1 MGSRMEGRTKKRC
14 LARPGPLVS
23 NLRRSGPGG
32 APPRPREVVTDADR
46 AQARFEAGD
55 AVRFATRGGWGKTGT
70 IEKLNPK
77 RARVRCD
84 DGTWDVPY
92 PLLAHVDGTPGDRER
107 EERLVE
113 VAREAR
119 ALMDEHGLESW
130 TFRFS
135 AAERRLGECREREM
149 VIRLSR
155 RHAVN
160 GDPREVRDTILH
172 EIAHALA
179 GAEARHGPAW
189 KAVARRLGAKPKA
202 RAEEGE
208 DARAGREAAKARFQ
222 AGMEVSF
229 RTRGGRIRTGTIVR
243 MNPKRARVDC
253 GADAVF
259 LVPYPALTPVPTP
272 A

>member
-1 MGSRMEGRTKKRC
+1 MRIGREGK
-14 LARPGPLVS
+14 AGDG
-23 NLRRSGPGG
+23 RSP
-32 APPRPREVVTDADR
+32 PREVVTDVDR

-55 AVRFATRGGWGKTGT
+55 AVRFAAGDGSRKTGA

-77 RARVRCD
+77 RARVRCE
-84 DGTWDVPY
+84 DGEWDVPY
-92 PLLAHVDGTPGDRER
+92 RLLNHLDESRGGGN

-119 ALMDEHGLESW
+119 ALMDEHGLHEW

-135 AAERRLGECREREM
+135 AARGRLGECRERERL
-149 VIRLSR
+149 IRLSR

-160 GDPREVRDTILH
+160 GGPREVRDTILH

-179 GAEARHGPAW
+179 GAKARHGPAW
-189 KAVARRLGAKPKA
+189 KAVARRLGATPKA
-202 RAEEGE
+202 RAEEGK
-208 DARAGREAAKARFQ
+208 DARADREAAKARFR

-229 RTRGGRIRTGTIVR
+229 RMRGGQLRAGVIVR

-253 GADAVF
+253 GGGTAY
-259 LVPYPALTPVPTP
+259 LVPYPALEPAPSASGGGGGTPG
-272 A
+272 

>member
-1 MGSRMEGRTKKRC
+1 MRIGGEGKVGDG
-14 LARPGPLVS
+14 RP
-23 NLRRSGPGG
+23 
-32 APPRPREVVTDADR
+32 PPREMVTEVDR

-55 AVRFATRGGWGKTGT
+55 AVRFAARDGSRKTGA

-77 RARVRCD
+77 RARVRCA
-84 DGTWDVPY
+84 DGAWDVPY
-92 PLLAHVDGTPGDRER
+92 RLLDHLEESRGGGK

-119 ALMDEHGLESW
+119 ALMDEHGLHEW

-135 AAERRLGECREREM
+135 AARGRLGECRERQRL
-149 VIRLSR
+149 IRLSR

-179 GAEARHGPAW
+179 GAKARHGPAW
-189 KAVARRLGAKPKA
+189 KAIARRLGATPKA

-208 DARAGREAAKARFQ
+208 DARAGREAAKARFR

-229 RTRGGRIRTGTIVR
+229 RTRGGQLRTGTIVR

-253 GADAVF
+253 GGGAY
-259 LVPYPALTPVPTP
+259 LVPYPALEP
-272 A
+272 ASPASGGGGGAPG

>member
-1 MGSRMEGRTKKRC
+1 MRIGREC
-14 LARPGPLVS
+14 MV
-23 NLRRSGPGG
+23 GG
-32 APPRPREVVTDADR
+32 RHPSPREMVTDLDR

-55 AVRFATRGGWGKTGT
+55 AVRFAGRDGTRKTGA

-77 RARVRCD
+77 RARVRCE
-84 DGTWDVPY
+84 DGAWDVPY
-92 PLLAHVDGTPGDRER
+92 RLLDHLDESRGGDR

-113 VAREAR
+113 VARQAR
-119 ALMDEHGLESW
+119 ALMDEHGLHEW

-135 AAERRLGECREREM
+135 AARGRLGECRERERL
-149 VIRLSR
+149 IRLSR

-179 GAEARHGPAW
+179 GAKARHGPAW
-189 KAVARRLGAKPKA
+189 KAVARRLGATPKA

-208 DARAGREAAKARFQ
+208 DARAGREAAKARFR
-222 AGMEVSF
+222 AGMDVSF
-229 RTRGGRIRTGTIVR
+229 RMRGGELRAGVIVR

-253 GADAVF
+253 GGIAF
-259 LVPYPALTPVPTP
+259 LVPYPALEP
-272 A
+272 APRTTARGRPEG